1 MESSTLQEVNEL
13 DFTYLKYLSKGHD
26 KKQILH
32 DLMLAYGQD
41 VWNFAFSLTGQ
52 RNLADDIRQ
61 DVFVKAFN
69 KLETFRGDSSPKLWL
84 LSITR
89 HVAFDYRKS
98 MFLRKVCLVEYITEK
113 TTSQSAEKEYF
124 KNCLIKDTWQ
134 VVLSL
139 PVKLREVMVLYIHH
153 QLSIEEIGEL
163 LDISESAV
171 KVRIHRARKKVNTIC
186 NERKG
191 EISEEV

>member
-1 MESSTLQEVNEL
+1 M

-26 KKQILH
+26 RKQILH

-41 VWNFAFSLTGQ
+41 VWNFAFALTRQ

-61 DVFVKAFN
+61 DVFVKAFH
-69 KLETFRGDSSPKLWL
+69 KLESFRGESSPKTWL

-98 MFLRKVCLVEYITEK
+98 AFLRKVTLVEYITEK
-113 TTSQSAEKEYF
+113 TTYQSAEREYF
-124 KNCLIKDTWQ
+124 KNQLIKDTWQ

-139 PVKLREVMVLYIHH
+139 PLKLREVMVLYIHH
-153 QLSIEEIGEL
+153 QLSIVEIGAL
-163 LDISESAV
+163 LDISESTV

-186 NERKG
+186 NERDG
-191 EISEEV
+191 ELSGEF